1 MIRKILFLSFLV
13 ACLHVRAD
21 NRDLISRG
29 DSCMTQY
36 DLHGALTLYMQA
48 FRAKDTYAVRK
59 RLAEC
64 YYRRAEYRRMLAIIR
79 PIPDDSLSHE
89 LMRQLFYAEKRLSEP
104 QAQIYWGRQILR
116 RHPMDAEI
124 IADLAQAYTMNDQ
137 PQNAMM
143 LTLKYMHVDSTNIMV
158 ERQFADA
165 CFLLKSYVLARDS
178 YLHLLALGDSTF
190 NCFYSLGMCC
200 EQLKKP
206 EEARA
211 AFSKAI
217 ALTDSTKAGP
227 LYHQGS
233 VYVTLGKGAEAIRC
247 LQKALQILQPDSS
260 VLFIVHRNL
269 GDGYLLQHD
278 RAQAIHAWTDA
289 VSYNPYSL
297 TTWFYLGASCHMQS
311 NRQQAARCLTRF
323 IDLASAEKDPN
334 ADLKEMI
341 RKAKVMLQSGQ
352 KRSR

>member
-1 MIRKILFLSFLV
+1 MIRKFLFLSFLV
-13 ACLHVRAD
+13 VCLYVHAD
-21 NRDLISRG
+21 NRDYIRRG
-29 DSCMTQY
+29 DSCMAHY
-36 DLHGALTLYMQA
+36 DLYGALSLYTQA
-48 FRAKDTYAVRK
+48 FETEDTYGVRK

-64 YYRRAEYRRMLAIIR
+64 YYRRADYRRMLAIIR
-79 PIPDDSLSHE
+79 PIPDDSLGHE

-104 QAQIYWGRQILR
+104 QAQIYWGRQILHR
-116 RHPMDAEI
+116 YPMDAEI

-143 LTLKYMHVDSTNIMV
+143 LTLKYLDVDSANVMV
-158 ERQFADA
+158 ERQYADA

-178 YLHLLALGDSTF
+178 YLHLLALGDSTY

-206 EEARA
+206 EEALA

-217 ALTDSTKAGP
+217 ALTDSAKAGP
-227 LYHQGS
+227 LYHQGC
-233 VYVTLGKGAEAIRC
+233 VYVTLGKGAEAISC
-247 LQKALQILQPDSS
+247 LQKALQILQPDPS

-269 GDGYLLQHD
+269 GDGYLLQD
-278 RAQAIHAWTDA
+278 DWPQAIQAWTDA

-297 TTWFYLGASCHMQS
+297 TTWFYLGAAYHRQS

-352 KRSR
+352 TRSR